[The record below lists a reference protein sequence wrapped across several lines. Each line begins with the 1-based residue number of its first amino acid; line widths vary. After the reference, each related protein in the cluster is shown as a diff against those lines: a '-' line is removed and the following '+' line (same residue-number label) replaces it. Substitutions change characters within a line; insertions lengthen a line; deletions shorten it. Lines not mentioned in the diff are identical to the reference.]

1 MIDFLDAA
9 NQQIFKEQMA
19 RRRKGEQTT
28 YEIEWTR
35 KSGDKI
41 STLVSPE
48 ALFDADGHLTGAFA
62 AVTDIT
68 KRKRAEEATRQ
79 YTERLKILREIDQA
93 ILAVQSPE
101 EIALATLQH
110 IQRLVPCHR
119 ASVVEFDFDAD
130 ERIVLAAH
138 AEGETRSNMRV
149 HVPLEM
155 FGGLEK
161 LHDGNVRLISDL
173 LTLSEPAPVMQA
185 LRDEGLRSVITL
197 PLIAQGQ
204 LIGTFNVGSGN
215 PDDFSKEHIEIARE
229 VADPLA
235 VAIQQARL
243 FEQVHAGRKRLQ
255 ALSHRLWRCRR
266 PSVATL
272 LANSTTRLAKR

>member
-130 ERIVLAAH
+130 EGIVLAAH

-161 LHDGNVRLISDL
+161 LHDGNVRLLADI
-173 LTLSEPAPVMQA
+173 
-185 LRDEGLRSVITL
+185 L
-197 PLIAQGQ
+197 PGS
-204 LIGTFNVGSGN
+204 FNLV
-215 PDDFSKEHIEIARE
+215 IEILVGDRWIDE
-229 VADPLA
+229 R
-235 VAIQQARL
+235 RL
-243 FEQVHAGRKRLQ
+243 SIESFNLVIEILVGDRDKPHPGAGDTRTVSISSSRFLWVIEKERQGRYIATKRFQ
-255 ALSHRLWRCRR
+255 SRHRDSCG
-266 PSVATL
+266 
-272 LANSTTRLAKR
+272 